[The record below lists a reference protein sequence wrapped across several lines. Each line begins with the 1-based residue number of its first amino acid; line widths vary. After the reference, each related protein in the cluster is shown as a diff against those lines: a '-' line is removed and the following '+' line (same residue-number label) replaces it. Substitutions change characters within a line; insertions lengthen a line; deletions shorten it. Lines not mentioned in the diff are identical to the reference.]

1 MPFFLGIDSGGTKTQ
16 CVLGDEHT
24 IIARAMSGGS
34 NIVRLGEPRARES
47 LHSAIDHVCSAAKIA
62 SSQIY
67 ALCIGAAGAAR
78 PEIAAKVRR
87 ILADIL
93 AESST
98 RIEVVGDSDIALEAA
113 FGAKPGLIVIAGTG
127 SIAYGRSA
135 TGQIARAGGWGFA
148 VSDEGSGHWIGREA
162 ISAVLNARDQQIE
175 TMLSSAILQTWKL
188 TSIEEMVQQ
197 ANSTP
202 PPDFPRLTPVVLGA
216 ADQGDHMAL
225 HVLSEAAVK
234 LARLAEIVLHR
245 LAVKGHGLGV
255 ATTGSVF
262 RQSLVV
268 RKIFQDTLQAQFPGI
283 GIQHDAADPVEGA
296 LAMARRL

>member
-225 HVLSEAAVK
+225 LS
-234 LARLAEIVLHR
+234 LIH
-245 LAVKGHGLGV
+245 
-255 ATTGSVF
+255 
-262 RQSLVV
+262 
-268 RKIFQDTLQAQFPGI
+268 I
-283 GIQHDAADPVEGA
+283 
-296 LAMARRL
+296 